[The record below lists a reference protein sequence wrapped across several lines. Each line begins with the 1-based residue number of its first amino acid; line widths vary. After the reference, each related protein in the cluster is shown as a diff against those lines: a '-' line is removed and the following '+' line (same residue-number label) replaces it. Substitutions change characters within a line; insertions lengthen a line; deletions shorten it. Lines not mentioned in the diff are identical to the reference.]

1 MTIWAEDAWAAEIVA
16 SAPAASSLPGL
27 PGATFD
33 PRMGGALVWVAEI
46 EAALD
51 GGTAALAGPSWAEA
65 PWGSEPLAFLPAGGA
80 DTIRVNDLGWRGAQ
94 PYPPLLL
101 GGPDIERRVALSP
114 GQNDTY
120 AWGSLRLASLD
131 LVPGIT
137 LAGRDTALRRVR
149 IRTGIQGWD
158 SARGIPT
165 DPQVANMIDAFLGL
179 ALTWRARDDGAEIPL
194 RDPGAWLEAPIG
206 RRKFLGTGGAEGP
219 ADLAGKAWPLVR
231 GGSVGAP
238 VRNCPVVLVDAAT
251 RLYRWSDLGR
261 VVQIY
266 EDGAP
271 VYTNAGLVADCA
283 AAGAP
288 GAGAFCHDVLG
299 QIRLGSDPA
308 GAVTVDGYAGAIAAA
323 TVLRN
328 LLMETVALPAGLLDE
343 GSVLA
348 TAGAVPWAGGW
359 AWTGDETARDATRPL
374 LAALGARLV
383 ASRSGG
389 LRLWP
394 LRALTA
400 TARPVAAYDPRSAL
414 AMTPVALDAPLAPP
428 AAAWAV
434 GYARTHVI
442 TATPKPTVT
451 AAERERLAQPW
462 RSAAWADATN
472 LTRYAQASRPALVET
487 ALLQAVEAQ
496 GLADALGALWGVPR
510 SLWQVT
516 LPVGAAVQRDMGD
529 VVRLQWPAD
538 GLRDGALGQVVGE
551 SLRASEGTSALL
563 VLV

>member
-1 MTIWAEDAWAAEIVA
+1 MLPVPLAAGA
-16 SAPAASSLPGL
+16 FTPGVE
-27 PGATFD
+27 TFD
-33 PRMGGALVWVAEI
+33 PRMGGALVWVVEI
-46 EAALD
+46 EAALN
-51 GGTAALAGPSWAEA
+51 GGTAALAGPAWAEA
-65 PWGSEPLAFLPAGGA
+65 AWGSEPTVFLPAGGA
-80 DTIRVNDLGWRGAQ
+80 DTIRVSDLGWRGAQ

-101 GGPDIERRVALSP
+101 GGPDIERRVALAP

-120 AWGSLRLASLD
+120 AWGSLRLAPLE

-149 IRTGIQGWD
+149 IRTGLRGWD
-158 SARGIPT
+158 ISRGMPT
-165 DPQVANMIDAFLGL
+165 DPLAANLVDAFLGL

-194 RDPGAWLEAPIG
+194 RDPGAWLDAPLG
-206 RRKFLGTGGAEGP
+206 GRKFLGTGGAEGP
-219 ADLAGKAWPLVR
+219 ADLAGKPWPLVR
-231 GGSVGAP
+231 GGSVAAP
-238 VRNCPVVLVDAAT
+238 VRNCPVTLVDSVT
-251 RLYRWSDLGR
+251 RLYRWSDMGR
-261 VVQIY
+261 ITQVY

-271 VYTNAGLVADCA
+271 VYTNAGPVADCA
-283 AAGAP
+283 AAGSPGP
-288 GAGAFCHDVLG
+288 GAFYHDAIG

-308 GAVTVDGYAGAIAAA
+308 GAVTVDGYAGAISAA

-348 TAGAVPWAGGW
+348 MAGAVPWAGGW
-359 AWTGDETARDATRPL
+359 AWRGDENASEAIRPL

-389 LRLWP
+389 LRCWP
-394 LRALTA
+394 LRTLPAS
-400 TARPVAAYDPRSAL
+400 ARPVAAYDPSSAVSM
-414 AMTPVALDAPLAPP
+414 APVPLDAPLTPP
-428 AAAWAV
+428 AGAWTV
-434 GYARTHVI
+434 GYARTHV
-442 TATPKPTVT
+442 TTTTPKPTVT

-487 ALLQAVEAQ
+487 ALLQAIEAQ

-510 SLWQVT
+510 SLWQVN
-516 LPVGAAVQRDMGD
+516 LPVGAAVLRDIGD

-551 SLRASEGTSALL
+551 SLRASEGTSSLL